1 MKINIENVAEYMGVR
16 WDKEE
21 YIPKDEYNQLV
32 EKLRVGGLKEIMETK
47 YFLIKHEDGDDVL
60 FRDDDSMVV
69 IKYNN
74 DVPEILHIHTLLL
87 PSKE

>member
-32 EKLRVGGLKEIMETK
+32 EKLRGGDLKEVMENK
-47 YFLIKHEDGDDVL
+47 YLLIEHNL

-74 DVPEILHIHTLLL
+74 DVPEILHIHTLIH
-87 PSKE
+87 PQE

>member
-1 MKINIENVAEYMGVR
+1 
-16 WDKEE
+16 
-21 YIPKDEYNQLV
+21 
-32 EKLRVGGLKEIMETK
+32 VGGLKEIMETK
-47 YFLIKHEDGDDVL
+47 YFLIEHNL